1 MSKESELNA
10 MFELIAQIQTLQLV
24 MNAKVVAYLRET
36 NETPVPTPFSNP
48 QEVLDYVMSVES
60 NQPATSPFSSDGNQA
75 PAFGSTPP
83 VEPSPTPVFA
93 APPFAA
99 QDPHPIPFSNSQ
111 ELMDYVMGVYSQ
123 SQDQMKMGGAIQG
136 VLKDLGA
143 LQLSDIEPERY
154 ALLFQRIEALK

>member
-1 MSKESELNA
+1 MKDDKLIKNIIIIMSQLAELQSQLNLA
-10 MFELIAQIQTLQLV
+10 MVE
-24 MNAKVVAYLRET
+24 YLAT
-36 NETPVPTPFSNP
+36 IDSTDETPVPDSN
-48 QEVLDYVMSVES
+48 M
-60 NQPATSPFSSDGNQA
+60 PATSPFSSDA
-75 PAFGSTPP
+75 PVFGSAPP

-123 SQDQMKMGGAIQG
+123 SKDQMKTGAAIQG

-154 ALLFQRIEALK
+154 ALLFQRIESLK

>member
-24 MNAKVVAYLRET
+24 MNAKVVAYLREASD
-36 NETPVPTPFSNP
+36 VPPP
-48 QEVLDYVMSVES
+48 EEMKGD
-60 NQPATSPFSSDGNQA
+60 A
-75 PAFGSTPP
+75 PP

-99 QDPHPIPFSNSQ
+99 QEPHPIPFSNPQ
-111 ELMDYVMGVYSQ
+111 ELMDYVMGVYEK
-123 SQDQMKMGGAIQG
+123 SQDQMKTGAAIQG

-143 LQLSDIEPERY
+143 LQLSDVNPAQY

>member
-1 MSKESELNA
+1 MKDDKLIKNIITIMSQ
-10 MFELIAQIQTLQLV
+10 IATLQSQLNLAMV
-24 MNAKVVAYLRET
+24 EYLAT
-36 NETPVPTPFSNP
+36 IDSTDETPVPDSN
-48 QEVLDYVMSVES
+48 M
-60 NQPATSPFSSDGNQA
+60 PATSPFSSDGNQA
-75 PAFGSTPP
+75 PVFGSTPP
-83 VEPSPTPVFA
+83 VEPVPTPVFA

-123 SQDQMKMGGAIQG
+123 SKDQMKTGAAIQG

-154 ALLFQRIEALK
+154 ALLFQRIESLK

>member
-1 MSKESELNA
+1 MNKGSGLSEILE
-10 MFELIAQIQTLQLV
+10 MLAQIAALQSV
-24 MNAKVVAYLRET
+24 MNVKIVAYLRET
-36 NETPVPTPFSNP
+36 NETPVPDSN
-48 QEVLDYVMSVES
+48 M
-60 NQPATSPFSSDGNQA
+60 PATSPFSSDA
-75 PAFGSTPP
+75 PIFGSAPP

-123 SQDQMKMGGAIQG
+123 SQDQMKTGAAIQG

>member
-1 MSKESELNA
+1 MNKGSGLSEILE
-10 MFELIAQIQTLQLV
+10 MLAQIAALQSV
-24 MNAKVVAYLRET
+24 MNVKIVAYLRET
-36 NETPVPTPFSNP
+36 NETPVPDSN
-48 QEVLDYVMSVES
+48 M
-60 NQPATSPFSSDGNQA
+60 PATSPFSSDA
-75 PAFGSTPP
+75 PIFGSAPP

-99 QDPHPIPFSNSQ
+99 QDPHPIPFSNPQ

-123 SQDQMKMGGAIQG
+123 SQDQMKTGAAIQG

>member
-36 NETPVPTPFSNP
+36 NETPVPDSN
-48 QEVLDYVMSVES
+48 M
-60 NQPATSPFSSDGNQA
+60 PATSPFSSN
-75 PAFGSTPP
+75 AFGSTPP
-83 VEPSPTPVFA
+83 VEPAPTPVFA

-99 QDPHPIPFSNSQ
+99 QEPHPIPFSNSQ

-123 SQDQMKMGGAIQG
+123 SKDQMKTGAAIQG

-143 LQLSDIEPERY
+143 LQLSDVNPAQY

>member
-1 MSKESELNA
+1 MKDDKLIKNIITIMSQ
-10 MFELIAQIQTLQLV
+10 IATLQSQLNLAMV
-24 MNAKVVAYLRET
+24 EYLAT
-36 NETPVPTPFSNP
+36 IDSTDETPVPDSN
-48 QEVLDYVMSVES
+48 M
-60 NQPATSPFSSDGNQA
+60 PATSPFSSN
-75 PAFGSTPP
+75 AFGSAPP

-123 SQDQMKMGGAIQG
+123 SQDQMKTGAAIQG

>member
-1 MSKESELNA
+1 MNKGSGLSEILE
-10 MFELIAQIQTLQLV
+10 MLAQIAALQSV
-24 MNAKVVAYLRET
+24 MNVKIVTYLHET
-36 NETPVPTPFSNP
+36 NETPVPDSN
-48 QEVLDYVMSVES
+48 M
-60 NQPATSPFSSDGNQA
+60 PATSPFSSN
-75 PAFGSTPP
+75 AFGSAPP

-99 QDPHPIPFSNSQ
+99 QEPHPIPFSNSQ

-123 SQDQMKMGGAIQG
+123 SKDQMKTGAAIQG